1 MKLFSHTQSNRLYEV
16 LSITEAR
23 AATATG
29 GLTQAAQAAEVFYR
43 AVGNGGSRFKLS
55 KSVFDRKFRPFN
67 GVQADLVNRFL
78 IELETYQGEVNVAL
92 LTKLEVILDGP
103 ETDIKLQELF
113 RSCDAGPGVLVR
125 PTIDFSRVALTQEGQ
140 AEVDAIVTSI
150 NLRSQ
155 IDEEFHLAEIC
166 QVRRSVYSLY
176 GPPGTGKT
184 ITCNAIAKKLGH
196 LLYQADYSDITSA
209 SGRREIFKRAKRY
222 NAILFLDEA
231 DSLCAARTF
240 WPSATAQRLN
250 VDKNVFFQAL
260 DAYDGPVLM
269 ATNLLNHFDEAMM
282 RRCSR
287 HVRFLLPDVTMR
299 ERLFQLHLP
308 AINRV
313 DVDFTQA
320 STASDGLSGGD
331 IQNVCFNAIDSA
343 CIDGTAR
350 HAWKVKTS
358 HILVEIGK
366 IKQAK
371 KDNLKGNEAVRRGAK
386 VPSDRPDVQEQR
398 EMGVE
403 D

>member
-1 MKLFSHTQSNRLYEV
+1 
-16 LSITEAR
+16 
-23 AATATG
+23 
-29 GLTQAAQAAEVFYR
+29 
-43 AVGNGGSRFKLS
+43 
-55 KSVFDRKFRPFN
+55 
-67 GVQADLVNRFL
+67 
-78 IELETYQGEVNVAL
+78 
-92 LTKLEVILDGP
+92 
-103 ETDIKLQELF
+103 
-113 RSCDAGPGVLVR
+113 
-125 PTIDFSRVALTQEGQ
+125 VALTADLQ

-184 ITCNAIAKKLGH
+184 ITIHAIAKKLGR
-196 LLYQADYSDITSA
+196 LLYQADYSEVTSG
-209 SGRREIFKRAKRY
+209 SGRRAIFARARRY

-240 WPSATAQRLN
+240 WPSATAQRMN
-250 VDKNVFFQAL
+250 IDKNVFFQAL

-287 HVRFLLPDVTMR
+287 HVRFSLPDLTMR
-299 ERLFQLHLP
+299 ERLFRLHLP
-308 AINRV
+308 AIPRIE
-313 DVDFTQA
+313 VDFMRA
-320 STASDGLSGGD
+320 ATASDNLSGGD

-350 HAWKVKTS
+350 AQWKVKTT
-358 HILVEIGK
+358 HVLTEIEK
-366 IKQAK
+366 VNQAK
-371 KDNLKGNEAVRRGAK
+371 KDNLKGNEALRRGAK
-386 VPSDRPDVQEQR
+386 LPGEHRSVDRPDVAEQR